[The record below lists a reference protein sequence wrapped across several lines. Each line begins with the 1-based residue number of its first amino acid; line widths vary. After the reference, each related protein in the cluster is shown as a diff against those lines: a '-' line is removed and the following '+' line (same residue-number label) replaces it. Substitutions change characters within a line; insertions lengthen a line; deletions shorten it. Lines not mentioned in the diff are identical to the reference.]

1 MEHINKKFNKLEINQ
16 LCLSL
21 EKLRKHPT
29 SAYLK
34 MAESI
39 THYSQLMPV
48 IVVSDENQG
57 LILVDGYLRI
67 RALQKLGDDL
77 CNGEIWKC
85 SLATALLLRLTRAGE
100 KHLEAIEEANIL
112 DVLHHEL
119 GLSQNE
125 IAKRVGRDV
134 SWVNRRLSLLK
145 NLPSIVRESHY
156 KGRLSTWI
164 ITRVIQPLARAN
176 EEHANQLVIHLDQYP
191 RSTRDIQLFFKH
203 YETSNKE
210 IRNRII
216 AEPALF
222 FESLKAKNHLQ
233 EAKQLNMG
241 PEGRWK
247 KNLEIIKNIVKGLQK
262 LLTTVFYLNQDEQE
276 KRQLQRSFKETQQVF
291 IEFENLVEKHIHA
304 ITTNSSNYTKDAR
317 SG

>member
-1 MEHINKKFNKLEINQ
+1 
-16 LCLSL
+16 
-21 EKLRKHPT
+21 
-29 SAYLK
+29 
-34 MAESI
+34 
-39 THYSQLMPV
+39 
-48 IVVSDENQG
+48 
-57 LILVDGYLRI
+57 
-67 RALQKLGDDL
+67 
-77 CNGEIWKC
+77 
-85 SLATALLLRLTRAGE
+85 
-100 KHLEAIEEANIL
+100 
-112 DVLHHEL
+112 
-119 GLSQNE
+119 
-125 IAKRVGRDV
+125 
-134 SWVNRRLSLLK
+134 
-145 NLPSIVRESHY
+145 
-156 KGRLSTWI
+156 
-164 ITRVIQPLARAN
+164 
-176 EEHANQLVIHLDQYP
+176 VIHLDQYP